1 MAKTLTA
8 VFMNLTV
15 PGSGLILLGRA
26 WLGFALAVWFCLATV
41 VAVSGRY
48 IAPAMM
54 PWGLTAASAAL
65 ALTAW
70 LLGQGLLVSR
80 VRCLRGR
87 LPSVLFS
94 VEETEA

>member
-1 MAKTLTA
+1 MVL
-8 VFMNLTV
+8 MNLTV

-41 VAVSGRY
+41 VAVSGKL
-48 IAPAMM
+48 IAPAII

-70 LLGQGLLVSR
+70 ILGQGLLISR
-80 VRCLRGR
+80 IRCLKGR
-87 LPSVLFS
+87 LPAVLFS
-94 VEETEA
+94 AEETDG

>member
-1 MAKTLTA
+1 MARTLTA

-15 PGSGLILLGRA
+15 AGSGLILLGRA

-41 VAVSGRY
+41 VAVCGRY
-48 IAPAMM
+48 IAPVMM
-54 PWGLTAASAAL
+54 PWGLTAGSAAL

-70 LLGQGLLVSR
+70 VVAQGLLVSR

-87 LPSVLFS
+87 LPSALFP